1 MVAKKKPAHKFSLPE
16 LKHGVPLAS
25 VRRVKRALD
34 RMTSAELGA
43 FWSKYRRGTPTASQ
57 ELLGGWYPNVG
68 KVASRL
74 ATYAINLGTAKSAA
88 RDGDAIVAKKYRS
101 DARAFA
107 RSLKV

>member
-1 MVAKKKPAHKFSLPE
+1 MVAKKKPAHKFSLPA

-25 VRRVKRALD
+25 VRRVKRA
-34 RMTSAELGA
+34 
-43 FWSKYRRGTPTASQ
+43 PTASQ
-57 ELLGGWYPNVG
+57 ELLGGRYSGVG

-88 RDGDAIVAKKYRS
+88 RDGDVTVAKKYRS